1 MPSEATG
8 PEDRRMIVF
17 DAIAPDGTRER
28 LKFESEADA
37 DAAADQQRETGHSI
51 YWIAW
56 SEGLGRWVS
65 IPED

>member
-1 MPSEATG
+1 
-8 PEDRRMIVF
+8 MIVF
-17 DAIAPDGTRER
+17 DAIAPDGSRER
-28 LKFESEADA
+28 HRLGTQADA

-56 SEGLGRWVS
+56 SENLGRWVS